1 MLKSLTK
8 WLCVC
13 FSKHQSMCICVS
25 NYPPSF
31 FLGYRNIVNGSIEL
45 AQVLYCIIIIDS
57 AIAWCVILQ
66 PCSFFFK
73 EVRILQWSVNNG
85 LMLVSELQNVRSSCR
100 PANKPVSF
108 LYFFH
113 SIWNPYGH
121 DTTEK
126 YEWDKLSDILKCKSN
141 ILRGATELLQEALAS
156 GGGETNLSSG
166 K

>member
-45 AQVLYCIIIIDS
+45 AQVLYCIIISDS
-57 AIAWCVILQ
+57 AVALMCHPSAVLIFQGSENTSMICKTMAWCL
-66 PCSFFFK
+66 CRSFRMFDRHADLPTNPSLFF
-73 EVRILQWSVNNG
+73 I
-85 LMLVSELQNVRSSCR
+85 
-100 PANKPVSF
+100 
-108 LYFFH
+108 FFH

>member
-45 AQVLYCIIIIDS
+45 AQVLYCIIISDS

-73 EVRILQWSVNNG
+73 EVRILQWSVKQWLDACVG
-85 LMLVSELQNVRSSCR
+85 ASECSIVMQTCQQTRLFSLFFSIQFETLMDTIRRKSMSGINCQIYWNVNLTYYVELPNCCKRHSQAEAVRR
-100 PANKPVSF
+100 
-108 LYFFH
+108 
-113 SIWNPYGH
+113 
-121 DTTEK
+121 T
-126 YEWDKLSDILKCKSN
+126 
-141 ILRGATELLQEALAS
+141 
-156 GGGETNLSSG
+156 
-166 K
+166 